1 MSFTKLLTV
10 SALVS
15 STSAW
20 WGDGHMLVAR
30 IAQSI
35 LENQNPA
42 SLKSTEAILSVLK
55 KSDPSWTTAEGNHP
69 FVDAQASQMT
79 SNTREAHTNLD
90 GTLLTSHTSTRAARS
105 QITILPLTPTTL
117 LKPSRQSL
125 TCSSKTVAGIPPTST
140 IRLLHTV

>member
-35 LENQNPA
+35 LEKQNPA

-69 FVDAQASQMT
+69 FV
-79 SNTREAHTNLD
+79 E
-90 GTLLTSHTSTRAARS
+90 
-105 QITILPLTPTTL
+105 
-117 LKPSRQSL
+117 
-125 TCSSKTVAGIPPTST
+125 CSSFADDIKYKGGSYQSGWHFVDEPYLDEGGKITDYNFTADAHNITEAISSIVDMFEQNSGWDSSYIYD
-140 IRLLHTV
+140 